1 MSANQAK
8 FAPAWLVEPKD
19 VNHIDYNVWPA
30 GLTRSAAGD
39 VSLAGIPVGQLAAQ
53 FGTPLMLIDQDDFFA
68 RGRKVKSAFEKAA
81 AGIGSSAKIYY
92 AGKSLLTTEIV
103 KWIDQLGLNLDV
115 STGGELALAL
125 SGGIS
130 PDRIGLHGNNKS
142 LYEIG
147 RAVTANVGAIVIDS
161 EIEIERIASVAGAQD
176 KIQPVR
182 IRVNSGVHAYTHEY
196 LATAREDQK
205 FGIAISDVPALVE
218 KIRSHSHLK
227 FLGLHSHIGSQIF
240 AIEGFVESVRRLIP
254 LHKQLLEGGEVP
266 ELNIGGGFGINYTSA
281 DQAPAIEVFADQ
293 IANEVAKLCGEAGI
307 AVPVLCFEPGRVISG
322 PAGIT
327 VYNVGTIKDVQLS
340 EDGVAGVRKYI
351 SIDGGMSDNARPS
364 LYSADYSPILAS
376 RSSNAKPALSRVVG
390 KHCESG
396 DIVVKNCYLPEDVNP
411 NDLVAVAAT
420 GAYCHS
426 LASNYNYVTRPAIVA
441 VKGGNAQLILRA
453 ETEADMFARDPGYSE
468 DKTG

>member
-1 MSANQAK
+1 MSANQEK
-8 FAPAWLVEPKD
+8 FAPTWLAEPKD
-19 VNHIDYNVWPA
+19 TNSIDARIWPS
-30 GLTRSAAGD
+30 GLKRSSSGD
-39 VSLAGIPVGQLAAQ
+39 VLLAGIPVGQLAAQ
-53 FGTPLMLIDQDDFFA
+53 YGTPLMLIDQDDFFA
-68 RGRKVKSAFEKAA
+68 RGKKVKSAFEQAA
-81 AGIGSSAKIYY
+81 AAIGSSAKIYY

-176 KIQPVR
+176 KIQAVR
-182 IRVNSGVHAYTHEY
+182 IRVNSGVHAHTHEY

-205 FGIAISDVPALVE
+205 FGIAISDVPGLVA

-240 AIEGFVESVRRLIP
+240 ALDGFIESVRRLLP
-254 LHKQLLEGGEVP
+254 LHKQLLEGGPVP
-266 ELNIGGGFGINYTSA
+266 ELNIGGGFGINYVAA
-281 DQAPAIEVFADQ
+281 DDAPEIEIFANQ
-293 IANEVAKLCGEAGI
+293 ISQEVDRVCKELGIEA
-307 AVPVLCFEPGRVISG
+307 PVLCFEPGRVISG

-340 EDGVAGVRKYI
+340 ESGASGVRKYV

-364 LYSADYSPILAS
+364 LYGANYSPILAS
-376 RSSNAKPALSRVVG
+376 RSSTAKPALSRVVG

-396 DIVVKNCYLPEDVNP
+396 DIVVRDCFLPEDINP

-441 VKGGNAQLILRA
+441 VKAGNAQLILRA
-453 ETEADMFARDPGYSE
+453 ETEADMFARDPGYSAE
-468 DKTG
+468 KTG

>member
-1 MSANQAK
+1 
-8 FAPAWLVEPKD
+8 
-19 VNHIDYNVWPA
+19 
-30 GLTRSAAGD
+30 
-39 VSLAGIPVGQLAAQ
+39 
-53 FGTPLMLIDQDDFFA
+53 
-68 RGRKVKSAFEKAA
+68 
-81 AGIGSSAKIYY
+81 
-92 AGKSLLTTEIV
+92 
-103 KWIDQLGLNLDV
+103 
-115 STGGELALAL
+115 
-125 SGGIS
+125 
-130 PDRIGLHGNNKS
+130 
-142 LYEIG
+142 
-147 RAVTANVGAIVIDS
+147 
-161 EIEIERIASVAGAQD
+161 
-176 KIQPVR
+176 
-182 IRVNSGVHAYTHEY
+182 
-196 LATAREDQK
+196 
-205 FGIAISDVPALVE
+205 
-218 KIRSHSHLK
+218 LK

-293 IANEVAKLCGEAGI
+293 ISNEVAKLCGEAGI
-307 AVPVLCFEPGRVISG
+307 SVPVLCFEPGRVISG

-376 RSSNAKPALSRVVG
+376 RSSTAKPALARVVG

-396 DIVVKNCYLPEDVNP
+396 DIVVRNCYLPEDVNP

-426 LASNYNYVTRPAIVA
+426 LASNYNYLTRPAIVA

>member
-1 MSANQAK
+1 MTNNSK
-8 FAPAWLVEPKD
+8 FSPSWLLEPKD
-19 VNHIDYNVWPA
+19 VNLIDSRVWPSSFS
-30 GLTRSAAGD
+30 RSSSGE
-39 VSLAGIPVGQLAAQ
+39 VLIGNVPVGQLAASY
-53 FGTPLMLIDQDDFFA
+53 GTPLMVIDQADFFA
-68 RGRKVKSAFEKAA
+68 RANKVKQCFEDAA
-81 AGIGSSAKIYY
+81 NSIGASTKIYF
-92 AGKSLLTTEIV
+92 AGKALLTTEVV
-103 KWIDQLGLNLDV
+103 KWVDQLGLNLDV

-125 SGGIS
+125 AGGINPS
-130 PDRIGLHGNNKS
+130 RIGLHGNNKS

-147 RAVTANVGAIVIDS
+147 RAVTANVGAIVVDS

-176 KIQPVR
+176 KVQPVR
-182 IRVNSGVHAYTHEY
+182 IRVNSGVHAHTHEY

-205 FGIAISDVPALVE
+205 FGIAISDVPGLVE
-218 KIRSHSHLK
+218 KIRSHSHLR

-240 AIEGFVESVRRLIP
+240 AIEGFIESVRRLIP
-254 LHKQLLEGGEVP
+254 LHKQLLAGGEVP

-281 DQAPAIEVFADQ
+281 DQAPDISVFADR
-293 IANEVAKLCGEAGI
+293 ITSEVQKLCQELEI
-307 AVPVLCFEPGRVISG
+307 QVPILCFEPGRVISG

-327 VYNVGTIKDVQLS
+327 LYNVGTIKDVQLS
-340 EDGVAGVRKYI
+340 EDGQSAVRKYV

-364 LYSADYSPILAS
+364 LYSADYSALLVS
-376 RSSNAKPALSRVVG
+376 RSSNSNPALSRVVG

-396 DIVVKNCYLPEDVNP
+396 DVVVRNCYLPEDISP
-411 NDLVAVAAT
+411 NDLLAVAAT

-441 VKGGNAQLILRA
+441 VKDGQSQIILRA